1 MSTPSSNPVELRIRR
16 EAAEWLTRQDRGL
29 TATEQDEFLQWLAA
43 DPRHG
48 SWFSRH
54 RAGWRRLDAIAD
66 WRPEHGT
73 EPNPDLLARPVR
85 RLWARPMFMAAFA
98 ASLALAA
105 VGFWARAP
113 LAPLAVTAPLAD
125 SGGYERRILD
135 DGSVAE
141 LNHGAEIEVNFT
153 ADERRVVLRRGEA
166 LFTVTKNP
174 QRPFIVR
181 ARGVDV
187 RAVGTAFS
195 VRLEAASVE
204 VLVTEGKVQVAPP
217 VVAITAIHPVATPP
231 VPAPLVVAG
240 ERALVT
246 LAAPAP
252 PQITKTT
259 QAQLARV
266 RAWQPQLLDFS
277 STPLAEVLTE
287 LNRRNR
293 VQLILADPA
302 CAHVPIVAS
311 MRSDNIE
318 GFVSLVTAEAGLR
331 AERRGDY
338 EIVLHAAK

>member
-1 MSTPSSNPVELRIRR
+1 MSTPSSDPAGQRIRR
-16 EAAEWLTRQDRGL
+16 EAAEWLTRHDRGL
-29 TATEQDEFLQWLAA
+29 TAAEQDEFFQWQAA
-43 DPRHG
+43 DPRHRE
-48 SWFSRH
+48 WFARH

-73 EPNPDLLARPVR
+73 EPNPDVLARPIR
-85 RLWARPMFMAAFA
+85 RRWARPIFMTAFA
-98 ASLALAA
+98 AALALAA
-105 VGFWARAP
+105 VVIWPRAP
-113 LAPLAVTAPLAD
+113 ASTAPQAA

-153 ADERRVVLRRGEA
+153 AAERRVVLRRGEA
-166 LFTVTKNP
+166 LFTVSKNP

-187 RAVGTAFS
+187 RAVGTAFN

-204 VLVTEGKVQVAPP
+204 VLVTEGRVQVAPP
-217 VVAITAIHPVATPP
+217 VAATAAVASDATPP
-231 VPAPLVVAG
+231 APVPLVVAG

-246 LAAPAP
+246 LSTPAAPA
-252 PQITKTT
+252 ITKTT
-259 QAQLARV
+259 EAQLARV

-277 STPLAEVLTE
+277 STPLSEVLAE

-302 CAHVPIVAS
+302 SARVPIVAS
-311 MRSDNIE
+311 IRSDNIE
-318 GFVSLVTAEAGLR
+318 GFVGLVTAAAGLR
-331 AERRGDY
+331 VERRSDY